1 MRKKEGNKFD
11 HHSSNK
17 AKVSPDRLKELLKN
31 LVDIYSPSG
40 KEEEILE
47 YTEGYLMNH
56 GLRATRQE
64 VDENRFNLI
73 VLPEHGDEVKLC
85 FVGHL
90 DTVAAYDLDEYGF
103 SEDKDTIYGLGTAD
117 MKAGCAAMIE
127 AFTTLAETKGELPSV
142 GLALVVGEEE
152 ESDGA
157 KVLTREYSFPWAVVG
172 EPTNMTPCLG
182 HYGYLEVMLRT
193 GGKRAH
199 SSLPE
204 LGRNAIEDMLKLL
217 LQITEYAASSPQGV
231 VYNIR
236 DLFGF
241 PGSFVVPDVCEAW
254 LDFHL
259 PPDSRI
265 DVLKTELEQLVEK
278 TDRSSPGLEAL
289 IRFEETHSGYRI
301 SEERAPIGTLK
312 EVYHRMALP
321 WEPQDF
327 RSHSDGNVLWA
338 AGTDPIILGPGG
350 LGRAHLPE
358 EGVSFSQTI
367 QAAQFY
373 LNLALSL

>member
-127 AFTTLAETKGELPSV
+127 AFTTLAETKG
-142 GLALVVGEEE
+142 
-152 ESDGA
+152 
-157 KVLTREYSFPWAVVG
+157 
-172 EPTNMTPCLG
+172 
-182 HYGYLEVMLRT
+182 
-193 GGKRAH
+193 
-199 SSLPE
+199 
-204 LGRNAIEDMLKLL
+204 
-217 LQITEYAASSPQGV
+217 
-231 VYNIR
+231 
-236 DLFGF
+236 
-241 PGSFVVPDVCEAW
+241 
-254 LDFHL
+254 
-259 PPDSRI
+259 
-265 DVLKTELEQLVEK
+265 
-278 TDRSSPGLEAL
+278 
-289 IRFEETHSGYRI
+289 
-301 SEERAPIGTLK
+301 
-312 EVYHRMALP
+312 
-321 WEPQDF
+321 
-327 RSHSDGNVLWA
+327 
-338 AGTDPIILGPGG
+338 
-350 LGRAHLPE
+350 
-358 EGVSFSQTI
+358 
-367 QAAQFY
+367 
-373 LNLALSL
+373 